1 MSRLSLFA
9 VTPPGLEDITRAELF
24 GLGINQPRAVLGGV
38 EFAGFLTH
46 LYRVNLWSRTASRVL
61 VRLGEFHV
69 VAFDELRRKTADLLW
84 ENFLRPGTQV
94 EVRAT
99 CHKSKLYHSDAV
111 AERVAEA
118 INERIYPQM
127 NAEMHDHNNPR
138 KSAKSADHLVV
149 VRVDHDHCTISLD
162 SSGAHLHQRGYRL
175 ATAKAPLRETLA
187 AALLLHARYDPTQP
201 LLDPFCGSGT
211 FAIEAALIARNI
223 APGLHR
229 RFAFID
235 WVNFDTQEWGEQL
248 KTARA
253 ESRATAPAPILASD
267 RDEGAVTAALANAKR
282 AGVADSIQFRACA
295 VSGIEPPSAPGLLI
309 SNLPYGKRVGDDAR
323 DVYAQFGKV
332 AQAKCP
338 GWRVGIIAGSLA
350 LAKQTRLAFG
360 EPLMIENGGLKV
372 PFLLSPSTAGNERDG
387 QSAAPAESAFD
398 SRMARGTSTKKVKS
412 PRPTTK

>member
-1 MSRLSLFA
+1 VSRLSLFA
-9 VTPPGLEDITRAELF
+9 VCPPGLEDITRAELF
-24 GLGINQPRAVLGGV
+24 ALGINQPRAVPGGV
-38 EFAGFLTH
+38 EFTGFLTH

-69 VAFDELRRKTADLLW
+69 VAFDELRRKTADLPW

-118 INERIYPQM
+118 IEDRFGRPVERTPRPSKEGRRRQEREDSSQENLAPYAPSRLKTDSP
-127 NAEMHDHNNPR
+127 NAI
-138 KSAKSADHLVV
+138 V
-149 VRVDHDHCTISLD
+149 VRVDHDHFTISLD

-211 FAIEAALIARNI
+211 FAIESALLARNI
-223 APGLHR
+223 APGLRR
-229 RFAFID
+229 RFAFIN

-248 KTARA
+248 KAARA

-267 RDEGAVTAALANAKR
+267 RDEGAVAAAAANAER
-282 AGVADSIQFRACA
+282 AGVLDSIRLSAGS
-295 VSGIEPPSAPGLLI
+295 VSAIQPPSAPGLLI
-309 SNLPYGKRVGDDAR
+309 GNLPYGKRVGDDVR
-323 DVYAQFGKV
+323 DVYAQFGNV
-332 AQAKCP
+332 VQAKCP
-338 GWRVGIIAGSLA
+338 GWRVGIIAGTIA

-372 PFLLSPSTAGNERDG
+372 PFLLTSSPVA
-387 QSAAPAESAFD
+387 
-398 SRMARGTSTKKVKS
+398 
-412 PRPTTK
+412 

>member
-1 MSRLSLFA
+1 MSSLPDTRLSLFA
-9 VTPPGLEDITRAELF
+9 VCPPGLEDITRAELF
-24 GLGINQPRAVLGGV
+24 GLGINHPRAVPGGV
-38 EFAGFLTH
+38 EFSGFLTH
-46 LYRVNLWSRTASRVL
+46 IYRVNLWSRTASRVL

-127 NAEMHDHNNPR
+127 TQMNAEMYDHNNPR

-149 VRVDHDHCTISLD
+149 VRVDHDHCTISID

-211 FAIEAALIARNI
+211 FAIESALLARNI
-223 APGLHR
+223 APGLRR
-229 RFAFID
+229 RFAFIN

-248 KTARA
+248 KAARA

-267 RDEGAVTAALANAKR
+267 RDEGAVAAAAANAER
-282 AGVADSIQFRACA
+282 AGVLDSIHLSAGS
-295 VSGIEPPSAPGLLI
+295 VSAIQPPSAPGLLI
-309 SNLPYGKRVGDDAR
+309 GNLPYGKRVGDDVR
-323 DVYAQFGKV
+323 DVYAQFGNV
-332 AQAKCP
+332 VQAKCP
-338 GWRVGIIAGSLA
+338 GWRVGIIAGTVA

-360 EPLMIENGGLKV
+360 EPLMIENGGLKA
-372 PFLLSPSTAGNERDG
+372 PFLLTPSPV
-387 QSAAPAESAFD
+387 AAS
-398 SRMARGTSTKKVKS
+398 
-412 PRPTTK
+412 